1 MGNYLEYIGYVASL
15 IVLISLLMSSVKKLR
30 WINMIG
36 SLIFGTYGF
45 LINSYPVAIMNLGIV
60 LINIYYLVQMY
71 GNKDYFQLL
80 ETSENDAYF
89 ERFKTFYHSEIQS
102 FMDHEHSM
110 NTKGS
115 FKVFVLRNMVPA
127 GLLVG
132 NIEGKTLH
140 ITIDFV
146 TPQYRDF
153 KIASYLFEEQ
163 KVFFQTKGIEILKT
177 KPGNEKHEKYL
188 KRIGF
193 HQEIQDGNSIYIKK
207 LS

>member
-1 MGNYLEYIGYVASL
+1 MENYLEYIGYLASL

-60 LINIYYLVQMY
+60 IINIYYLVQMY

-80 ETSENDAYF
+80 ETSENDAYY
-89 ERFKTFYHSEIQS
+89 ERFKSFYESEIKS
-102 FMDHEHSM
+102 FMDQDETFS
-110 NTKGS
+110 TKGS

-132 NIEGKTLH
+132 TIESHTLNIS
-140 ITIDFV
+140 IDYV

-153 KIASYLFEEQ
+153 KIASFLFNDQ
-163 KVFFQTKGIEILKT
+163 KAFFQGKGIDTLKT

-193 HQEIQDGNSIYIKK
+193 HLEIENEKRVYIKK

>member
-1 MGNYLEYIGYVASL
+1 MDKYLEYIGYVASL

-60 LINIYYLVQMY
+60 MINIYYLVQMY

-80 ETSENDAYF
+80 EISEKDSYY
-89 ERFKTFYHSEIQS
+89 EHFKSFYKTEIQS
-102 FMDHEHSM
+102 FMNQDDLLS
-110 NTKGS
+110 TKGS
-115 FKVFVLRNMVPA
+115 FKLFVLRNMVPA

-132 NIEGKTLH
+132 NIEAKVLH
-140 ITIDFV
+140 IQIDYV
-146 TPQYRDF
+146 TPTYRDF
-153 KIASYLFEEQ
+153 KIAKYLFEDQ
-163 KVFFQTKGIEILKT
+163 KAFFQAKGIEVLKSQS
-177 KPGNEKHEKYL
+177 GNKKHEKYL

-193 HQEIQDGNSIYIKK
+193 SLTHENGKPVYIKK

>member
-1 MGNYLEYIGYVASL
+1 MGNYLEYIGYLASL

-60 LINIYYLVQMY
+60 IINIYYLVQMY

-80 ETSENDAYF
+80 ETSEKDAFYD
-89 ERFKTFYHSEIQS
+89 RFKSFYNTEINN
-102 FMDHEHSM
+102 FMDQEQSLS
-110 NTKGS
+110 TKGS

-132 NIEGKTLH
+132 SIESHTLN
-140 ITIDFV
+140 ITIDYV

-153 KIASYLFEEQ
+153 KIAKFLFDEQ
-163 KVFFQTKGIEILKT
+163 KVFFQAKGIETLKSN
-177 KPGNEKHEKYL
+177 PGNEKHEKYL

-193 HQEIQDGNSIYIKK
+193 HQEIENDKPIYIKK

>member
-1 MGNYLEYIGYVASL
+1 
-15 IVLISLLMSSVKKLR
+15 
-30 WINMIG
+30 MIG

-60 LINIYYLVQMY
+60 IINVYYLVQMY

-80 ETSENDAYF
+80 ETSENDAYY
-89 ERFKTFYHSEIQS
+89 ERFKSFYEIEIKS
-102 FMDHEHSM
+102 FMDHDDSI

-132 NIEGKTLH
+132 TIMSHTLH
-140 ITIDFV
+140 ISIDYV

-153 KIASYLFEEQ
+153 KIAKFLFDEQ
-163 KVFFQTKGIEILKT
+163 KAFFQAKGIETLKT

-193 HQEIQDGNSIYIKK
+193 HKEIENDKPIYIKQ

>member
-1 MGNYLEYIGYVASL
+1 MGNYLEYIGYLASL

-36 SLIFGTYGF
+36 SLIFGIYGL
-45 LINSYPVAIMNLGIV
+45 LIKSYPVAIMNAGIV
-60 LINIYYLVQMY
+60 FINIYYLVQMY

-80 ETSENDAYF
+80 ETSEKDAYYD
-89 ERFKTFYHSEIQS
+89 RFKSFYEAEIHR
-102 FMDHEHSM
+102 FMNHENSL
-110 NTKGS
+110 NTEGS

-132 NIEGKTLH
+132 NIKSDTLH
-140 ITIDFV
+140 IEIDYV
-146 TPQYRDF
+146 TPPYRDF
-153 KIASYLFEEQ
+153 KIASFLFDEQ
-163 KVFFQTKGIEILKT
+163 KVFFQAKGIQVLKT
-177 KPGNEKHEKYL
+177 KSGNTKHEKYL

-193 HQEIQDGNSIYIKK
+193 HQEIENGETIYTKK

>member
-1 MGNYLEYIGYVASL
+1 MDKYLEYIGYVASL
-15 IVLISLLMSSVKKLR
+15 IVLISLLMSSVKRLR

-45 LINSYPVAIMNLGIV
+45 LIQSYPVAIMNLGIV

-80 ETSENDAYF
+80 ETSENDAYY
-89 ERFKTFYHSEIQS
+89 ERFKSFHHSEIQA
-102 FMDHEHSM
+102 FMNQDDSM

-132 NIEGKTLH
+132 TIESNMLM
-140 ITIDFV
+140 ISIDYV
-146 TPQYRDF
+146 TPAYRDF
-153 KIASYLFEEQ
+153 KIASFLFNEQ
-163 KVFFQTKGIEILKT
+163 KAFFQTKGIDVLKT
-177 KPGNEKHEKYL
+177 KPGNDKHEKYL

-193 HQEIQDGNSIYIKK
+193 HQEIENGMPIYVKK
-207 LS
+207 L

>member
-1 MGNYLEYIGYVASL
+1 MGNWLEYIGYVASL

-36 SLIFGTYGF
+36 SVIFGVYGF
-45 LINSYPVAIMNLGIV
+45 LIGSIPVAVMNLGIV
-60 LINIYYLVQMY
+60 LINVFYLVQMY

-80 ETSENDAYF
+80 EISEKDAYYN
-89 ERFKTFYHSEIQS
+89 RFKLF
-102 FMDHEHSM
+102 HEHEISRFM
-110 NTKGS
+110 NQEGTIDTIGN

-132 NIEGKTLH
+132 EIQGHTLN
-140 ITIDFV
+140 ITIDYV

-153 KIASYLFEEQ
+153 KIASFLFKDQ
-163 KVFFQTKGIEILKT
+163 KQFFQAKGIHILKT
-177 KPGNEKHEKYL
+177 DSGNPKHEKYL
-188 KRIGF
+188 QKIGF
-193 HQEIQDGNSIYIKK
+193 TKEIKNEDSYYIMK

>member
-1 MGNYLEYIGYVASL
+1 MENYLEYIGYLASL

-60 LINIYYLVQMY
+60 IINVFYLVQMY

-80 ETSENDAYF
+80 ETSENDAYY
-89 ERFKTFYHSEIQS
+89 ERFKSFYESEIKS
-102 FMDHEHSM
+102 FMDQEETF

-132 NIEGKTLH
+132 TIESHTLNIL
-140 ITIDFV
+140 IDYV

-153 KIASYLFEEQ
+153 KIASFLFDEQ
-163 KVFFQTKGIEILKT
+163 KAFFQGKGIDTLKT

-193 HQEIQDGNSIYIKK
+193 HLEIENEKRVYVKK